1 MGKKEGKKRISI
13 DELTSLRNAGWH
25 FRIKTVKGKRYISAR
40 KGKDEKG
47 VAPFSDELWG
57 EIQNLTKLNGG
68 LKEGASIKEK
78 TSNEEH
84 KNLRELVRMIHEELR
99 LSRSAHMARFCLF
112 KDRENFCEYW
122 QWSEEPRAYSLFT
135 KLLGENI
142 FRVVRDE
149 ATGLRRW
156 AIRASEFTCAGCPAF
171 R

>member
-13 DELTSLRNAGWH
+13 DELTSLRNAGWR

-40 KGKDEKG
+40 KGKEEKG
-47 VAPFSDELWG
+47 IAPFSEELWG
-57 EIQNLTKLNGG
+57 EIHNLTKLNGD
-68 LKEGASIKEK
+68 LKEEVSPKE
-78 TSNEEH
+78 SNEEIE
-84 KNLRELVRMIHEELR
+84 NLQNQFKILKEALQLM
-99 LSRSAHMARFCLF
+99 RSAHMARFCLF